1 MSILA
6 RAAQVAIQVRERH
19 PNPFYIVLIA
29 VGVVFAITA
38 CAYGVM
44 TVRGLD
50 PHAADEGGL
59 VGLMDQHGLTI
70 MVAEIVLLGVLTA
83 LAIGT
88 DDFWTRQAASG
99 TSEASGGREPP
110 ES

>member
-1 MSILA
+1 MSPPK
-6 RAAQVAIQVRERH
+6 AA
-19 PNPFYIVLIA
+19 NPFYVLAIV
-29 VGVVFAITA
+29 VGVTFAITA

-59 VGLMDQHGLTI
+59 VGLMDQHGLAI
-70 MVAEIVLLGVLTA
+70 MLVELAVLGVLTV

-88 DDFWTRQAASG
+88 DDFWTRRGDKSTEAQLETAKASESRQPPQA
-99 TSEASGGREPP
+99 
-110 ES
+110 

>member
-1 MSILA
+1 MSERKLA
-6 RAAQVAIQVRERH
+6 
-19 PNPFYIVLIA
+19 NPFYALLIP

-38 CAYGVM
+38 CAYAVM

-59 VGLMDQHGLTI
+59 VGLMDQHGLLI
-70 MVAEIVLLGVLTA
+70 MVVEIVILGVLTA

-88 DDFWTRQAASG
+88 DGLWTGRPASSDG
-99 TSEASGGREPP
+99 KVHKSET
-110 ES
+110 

>member
-1 MSILA
+1 MPA
-6 RAAQVAIQVRERH
+6 PKAA
-19 PNPFYIVLIA
+19 NPFYVLAIVA
-29 VGVVFAITA
+29 GVVFAITA

-59 VGLMDQHGLTI
+59 VGLMDEYGLAT
-70 MVAEIVLLGVLTA
+70 MLVELAVLGVLTV

-88 DDFWTRQAASG
+88 DDFWTGRTDQSTEADTQNCEGERGASD
-99 TSEASGGREPP
+99 P
-110 ES
+110 